1 MQARHWLIGS
11 AGVFAAVVAVS
22 AAGLL
27 RSIDLRHGTPARAGS
42 SHLLAY
48 GGRSLQQRNVEGSRL
63 DAALADISRHA
74 SVVRPTGALADLRAL
89 NPAARFRQATSNSAP
104 EVLVDASTRGD
115 PQQLKAA
122 LVALGL
128 EHPSVFA
135 NVVGGWL
142 PVSAIPAV
150 AARPE
155 VAFIHASMPHKRS
168 AGPVATQGDFV
179 QGSAAV
185 RAANPSLTGAGV
197 TVGVLSDSY
206 DCYSVYAQ
214 SGSGVP
220 ASGLNGYASNGFTA
234 TAADDVASGALP
246 SGVNV
251 LAEPFNGN
259 CLNYGAPNQLPF
271 SDEGRAMLQVVHAVA
286 PGASLAFYTGD
297 NSEADFANG
306 IEKLASAVSAGG
318 AGAKIIADD
327 LGYFDEPFYQDGIVA
342 QAIDTVAGEGVAYF
356 SAAGNDGDATYE
368 NTAPTFA
375 TLQPAGA
382 ANNAGE
388 YLLNFDTTGDTTAT
402 SLPIQ
407 LAPLIPGEYVA
418 IVVEWDQPYVTG
430 APTSGGA
437 TSQID
442 VCVTGAT
449 SGFLIQDYDG
459 NTVTCTGLNAT
470 GVDSY
475 QVLIIGNPANATG
488 NTATANL
495 NLFVG
500 LGASSPKPGRI
511 LVSVETDGQ
520 TSPAPISNYAT
531 NSASIQGHPGA
542 AGAAAVAAAF
552 YYATPACGTSP
563 AEVESYSSLGGAPIL
578 FDNSGNRLATP
589 IVRQKPNFVGPD
601 GINTTFLGFQLQ
613 TGDVVTSIPQCE
625 TNINLPSFFGTSA
638 ATPHAAGIAAL
649 MLQANSTVTP
659 TQIISALETSALPIG
674 TVPTT
679 GSNPTYNF
687 TAGYGFI
694 QAGPALAQ
702 IPGGPPT
709 LSLSGNAIAAGGT
722 ATITW
727 SSVGA
732 SSCTATGSDS
742 AEWSGTIA
750 ASGTKALMPTTTG
763 ILTYTLACTDATS
776 GTVSASS
783 SVTLSV
789 GVVPPAPILTLGESS
804 IPAGSSTTISWSSQ
818 YATSCTASG
827 SWTGTLGANGA
838 QTITASTQGTNT
850 YSLVC
855 TNVVG
860 NSPAASQTLTVTEAV
875 PTTPTLSLS
884 ATAIAVGSTTTITWS
899 SPTATSC
906 TASGSWSGTLAASGS
921 QTLTP
926 TTTGTDTYVLTC
938 ANSSGSSPQASVTL
952 TVSAKPSSGG
962 GGGGLDGLS
971 LLLLAGLTVVGRY
984 RRRPL
989 SRRSERC

>member
-1 MQARHWLIGS
+1 MQASRWLIGS
-11 AGVFAAVVAVS
+11 AGVMAVVAVVS
-22 AAGLL
+22 AAGLF
-27 RSIDLRHGTPARAGS
+27 RSIDLRHGTPARAGAA
-42 SHLLAY
+42 HLLAY
-48 GGRSLQQRNVEGSRL
+48 GGRALQQGSAADARADARL
-63 DAALADISRHA
+63 DS
-74 SVVRPTGALADLRAL
+74 ALADLSRHALVVRAASAIADLKAL
-89 NPAARFRQATSNSAP
+89 NPAARFRQTTSNSAP

-122 LVALGL
+122 LLALGL
-128 EHPSVFA
+128 EHPAMFA
-135 NVVGGWL
+135 NAVGGWL
-142 PVSAIPAV
+142 PVSAITAV

-155 VAFIHASMPHKRS
+155 VAFLHASMPRTRRV
-168 AGPVATQGDFV
+168 GPVATQGDFV
-179 QGSAAV
+179 QGSSAV

-206 DCYSVYAQ
+206 DCYAVYAQ

-234 TAADDVASGALP
+234 TAEDDIASGALP
-246 SGVNV
+246 AGVNV
-251 LAEPFNGN
+251 LAEPVNGN
-259 CLNYGAPNQLPF
+259 CLSFGAPRQLPF
-271 SDEGRAMLQVVHAVA
+271 SDEGRAMMQVVHTVA
-286 PGASLAFYTGD
+286 PGASLAFYTAD

-306 IEKLASAVSAGG
+306 ILKLASAVSAGG
-318 AGAKIIADD
+318 AGAQVIADD

-342 QAIDTVAGEGVAYF
+342 QAIDTVAGQGVAYF
-356 SAAGNDGDATYE
+356 SAAGNNGDATYE
-368 NTAPTFA
+368 NTAPTFK
-375 TLQPAGA
+375 TLQPAGS

-388 YLLNFDTTGDTTAT
+388 YLLNFDTSGATTAT

-407 LAPLIPGEYVA
+407 IAALVPGEYLA

-430 APTSGGA
+430 APNSGGA
-437 TSQID
+437 TSRID
-442 VCVTGAT
+442 LCVTGAT
-449 SGFLIQDYDG
+449 SGFLIEDYDG
-459 NTVTCTGLNAT
+459 KTVTCTGLNAT

-475 QVLIIGNPANATG
+475 QVLIIGNPANATA
-488 NTATANL
+488 NTAAANL

-500 LGASSPKPGRI
+500 LGASSPAPGRI

-520 TSPAPISNYAT
+520 TTPAPISEYAT
-531 NSASIQGHPGA
+531 NSASLQGHPGA

-552 YYATPACGTSP
+552 YYATPACGTTP

-578 FDNSGNRLATP
+578 FDSSGTRLATP
-589 IVRQKPNFVGPD
+589 IVRQKPDFVGPD

-625 TNINLPSFFGTSA
+625 TNLNLPSFFGTSA
-638 ATPHAAGIAAL
+638 ATPHAAAIAAL

-687 TAGYGFI
+687 RAGYGFI

-702 IPGGPPT
+702 LPGGPPT
-709 LSLSGNAIAAGGT
+709 LSLSGSAIATGGSV
-722 ATITW
+722 TITW

-732 SSCTATGSDS
+732 SSCMASGSDA
-742 AEWSGTIA
+742 AEWSGTLA
-750 ASGTKALMPTTTG
+750 PSGSKPLTPTPTG

-776 GTVSASS
+776 GAVSLSS

-789 GVVPPAPILTLGESS
+789 GLVPPAPTLSLGESTIAS
-804 IPAGSSTTISWSSQ
+804 GSATTISWSSQ

-827 SWTGTLGANGA
+827 SWSGTLGANGS

-850 YSLVC
+850 YSLIC

-860 NSPAASQTLTVTEAV
+860 NSPAASQTLTVTEPV
-875 PTTPTLSLS
+875 PSTPTLSLS

-906 TASGSWSGTLAASGS
+906 TASGSWSGTLAASGT

-938 ANSSGSSPQASVTL
+938 ANSSGSSAQASVSL
-952 TVSAKPSSGG
+952 TVAAKPSSGG

-971 LLLLAGLTVVGRY
+971 LLLLGGLTVAVRY
-984 RRRPL
+984 RRRSP
-989 SRRSERC
+989 S